1 MNSLMRRACDGCR
14 IRKVKCN
21 GGSPCTQCAHLNLR
35 CVLSPSS
42 GRPKRVV
49 RGSLVAQLRTSRG
62 KESRIPDPVTPLPSG
77 PRTRSSTD
85 VAFRSGCTPRP
96 DTASIVTQPGYSS
109 EFFIGLVRE
118 FEAAVY
124 PVNPIITSDELRT
137 AISDM
142 NDSFEDTAL
151 VYAFAAVTVN
161 QTTTS
166 WASRD
171 DLAALI
177 ADLIERS
184 LQAHRRVESVNG
196 FVSDLSISVNSA
208 VTCIFLGAALTAFKL
223 FGRAFAM
230 LREAIT
236 IMQSLDTKQASCN
249 CPDLDATDNARRHR
263 IHWEMYMHERFLSLV
278 AGFPSILP
286 ALSADLAL
294 TDSTI
299 PPYIETGFNCLVRL
313 FCIVDDTFLTN
324 WTSYQQGWVENK
336 QAQLDHDEASTAEA
350 EQALQASGQGLLTA
364 LQHADLFVTRLWL
377 RTLVWQLALSQGL
390 LSSRSPRNRHEGL
403 SLHFPAQ
410 RLPGQLRDLV
420 GRLDSVACIGAH
432 GNGILQKLFEIISTV
447 ADVLALPLEV
457 QTRDMATGQVE
468 DLMISV
474 RFLFGFRRVH
484 KSERDHLFEKVD
496 TLRKI
501 YTEADFGDLS
511 MAGLEAEGVSLED
524 ERQDSQ

>member
-1 MNSLMRRACDGCR
+1 MNSSLRRACDGCR
-14 IRKVKCN
+14 TRKVKCN
-21 GGSPCTQCAHLNLR
+21 GTSPCTQCAHLNLR
-35 CVLSPSS
+35 CVFSPLS

-49 RGSLVAQLRTSRG
+49 RGSLVAQLRTSH
-62 KESRIPDPVTPLPSG
+62 
-77 PRTRSSTD
+77 
-85 VAFRSGCTPRP
+85 VAFRSGYAPRP
-96 DTASIVTQPGYSS
+96 DTTSIVTQPGYSS

-118 FEAAVY
+118 FTAAVY
-124 PVNPIITSDELRT
+124 PVNPIITPDELRT

-142 NDSFEDTAL
+142 NDNFEDAAL
-151 VYAFAAVTVN
+151 VFAFAAVTVS
-161 QTTTS
+161 QTTIS

-177 ADLIERS
+177 TDLIERS
-184 LQAHRRVESVNG
+184 LGAHRRVESHNG
-196 FVSDLSISVNSA
+196 FVSDLSVSVKSV

-223 FGRAFAM
+223 FGRSFTM
-230 LREAIT
+230 LREAIA

-249 CPDLDATDNARRHR
+249 CPDSDTTGNARRHR

-278 AGFPSILP
+278 AGFPSSLP
-286 ALSADLAL
+286 ALSTGLAFI
-294 TDSTI
+294 DSTI

-324 WTSYQQGWVENK
+324 WTSYQQGGRVQNPSGITAQWVEGK
-336 QAQLDHDEASTAEA
+336 QAQLDHDEARTAEA

-364 LQHADLFVTRLWL
+364 LQHADLSVTRLWL

-420 GRLDSVACIGAH
+420 GRLDSVTCIGAH

-447 ADVLALPLEV
+447 ADVLALPSEV
-457 QTRDMATGQVE
+457 QTRDVATGQVE

-484 KSERDHLFEKVD
+484 KSERDHLLEKVD
-496 TLRKI
+496 TLRQI

-511 MAGLEAEGVSLED
+511 MASLEAEDISFDD
-524 ERQDSQ
+524 EHQGSQ